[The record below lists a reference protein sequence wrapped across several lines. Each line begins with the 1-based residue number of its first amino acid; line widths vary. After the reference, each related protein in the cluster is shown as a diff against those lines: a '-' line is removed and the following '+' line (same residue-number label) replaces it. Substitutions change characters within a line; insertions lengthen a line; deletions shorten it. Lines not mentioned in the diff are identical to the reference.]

1 MLHEMMTLK
10 EVCEYFRVEKR
21 VLLRYGLEKIGGVR
35 LGPRS
40 WRFPRSEVM
49 NHGVQKLQ
57 QEQRQI
63 SLDRPEDN
71 KRQEA
76 KEKLSHKER
85 CSALGIR
92 VVASTRKVKDP
103 YGLLDRVGD

>member
-1 MLHEMMTLK
+1 MYPEMMTLK

-40 WRFPRSEVM
+40 WRFPRNEVM

-57 QEQRQI
+57 QQQRQI
-63 SLDRPEDN
+63 SLDGTEDSQR
-71 KRQEA
+71 KEA
-76 KEKLSHKER
+76 EEKLSDQER
-85 CSALGIR
+85 GSFVGVR
-92 VVASTRKVKDP
+92 TTSRRNSRTKDP
-103 YGLLDRVGD
+103 FGLLA